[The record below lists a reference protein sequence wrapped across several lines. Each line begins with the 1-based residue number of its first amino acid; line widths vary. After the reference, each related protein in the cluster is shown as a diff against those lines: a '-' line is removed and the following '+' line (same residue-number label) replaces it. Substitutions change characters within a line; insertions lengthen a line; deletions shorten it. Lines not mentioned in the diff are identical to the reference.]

1 MEDSLFFL
9 VERVFCWLFL
19 IWGLSLLVQ
28 TSLWIRTVRF
38 FYDQS
43 PERLHTLSLILGSL
57 LLPWALAGVLV
68 HNDWFL
74 SLSLTVTLLAWAV
87 LVKSA
92 LMVLWPQLVMKCK
105 VLYRG
110 KESFLKWYF
119 RGVGIFYL
127 GVSAAIAW
135 GLSEYPVF

>member
-1 MEDSLFFL
+1 MEDNLFFL

-43 PERLHTLSLILGSL
+43 PERLHILSMVLGSL

-74 SLSLTVTLLAWAV
+74 SLSLVVTLLVWAV

-92 LMVLWPQLVMKCK
+92 LMILWPQIVMKCRS
-105 VLYRG
+105 LYQG

-127 GVSAAIAW
+127 CVSAAIAW